1 MQREEWVVCRLG
13 LAGFGLVFDAILFG
27 SQDTVGV
34 MNPVE
39 FRPETYYLLTVVV
52 NSSHAVFYQNVDLLG
67 VAPMPRPLTDC
78 LNTEGVLLGDADT
91 EVGQLRFYPRSLSAS
106 SIHEIYTFGSTL
118 ADISTGAKA
127 FDVGATGL
135 PALRKSLEDTISQL
149 HSVVA
154 SRQNDVEIAQMAQ
167 LAAEQPASRESTPDY
182 TEAADV
188 VYVETT
194 SIDDDSRR
202 YHQIFT
208 GPNQV
213 VRISYT
219 NIPDTTGAGFTL
231 SFWYKHVACQ
241 VKVCHVCIVTAD
253 EPGSAFENFVCLSE
267 RGVYLGG
274 AAACSKSGGVAG
286 FFDFQSLGMPDK
298 YFFAASKD
306 QFWRHIAVQIDET
319 SNKVRFFLDGAQ
331 AVESDFCPST
341 GATSVAQM
349 DGSSQSLIIGGEP
362 ETSAH
367 TQSFAAVADVRMYLH
382 SDDADGNGSEDGPL
396 TAAQIY
402 TISRNQAPASL
413 NDKCLPYTSPFLQDT
428 RFKDH
433 LGHDCLVSACWNV
446 RFCTRIAFD
455 SAAKLFRLG
464 ECVN

>member
-1 MQREEWVVCRLG
+1 MQQIGRSSRILRLSVSG
-13 LAGFGLVFDAILFG
+13 YAG
-27 SQDTVGV
+27 Q
-34 MNPVE
+34 
-39 FRPETYYLLTVVV
+39 
-52 NSSHAVFYQNVDLLG
+52 
-67 VAPMPRPLTDC
+67 
-78 LNTEGVLLGDADT
+78 VLLCS
-91 EVGQLRFYPRSLSAS
+91 EQRSVLETHCCANRRNKQQS
-106 SIHEIYTFGSTL
+106 SFL
-118 ADISTGAKA
+118 
-127 FDVGATGL
+127 
-135 PALRKSLEDTISQL
+135 
-149 HSVVA
+149 
-154 SRQNDVEIAQMAQ
+154 
-167 LAAEQPASRESTPDY
+167 
-182 TEAADV
+182 
-188 VYVETT
+188 
-194 SIDDDSRR
+194 
-202 YHQIFT
+202 
-208 GPNQV
+208 
-213 VRISYT
+213 
-219 NIPDTTGAGFTL
+219 
-231 SFWYKHVACQ
+231 
-241 VKVCHVCIVTAD
+241 
-253 EPGSAFENFVCLSE
+253 PGS
-267 RGVYLGG
+267 
-274 AAACSKSGGVAG
+274 
-286 FFDFQSLGMPDK
+286 
-298 YFFAASKD
+298 
-306 QFWRHIAVQIDET
+306 
-319 SNKVRFFLDGAQ
+319 Q